1 MHTCAYCCFASLN
14 HEKANGKVVGLVE
27 SAVFLRNAM
36 FEKKKRKVTEWR
48 YCAVFGDIHGADV
61 LVQHTKWLL
70 FSMCRQLEKEQRLA
84 GGMIWLCDTGC
95 QVPQS

>member
-36 FEKKKRKVTEWR
+36 FEKKKEEKSLS
-48 YCAVFGDIHGADV
+48 GDIVPSLVTFMV
-61 LVQHTKWLL
+61 L
-70 FSMCRQLEKEQRLA
+70 MC
-84 GGMIWLCDTGC
+84 
-95 QVPQS
+95 